1 MDRQQRVI
9 DRINIPA
16 AKAEIIKALNWP
28 DALRR
33 KVLYKR
39 LDACTT
45 YDDLD
50 EFEWS
55 NLKATMHDR
64 EKIWAVLDRMYDQIV
79 TEDTAVEGRTRRV
92 VFRDDDDK
100 IVNIL
105 EIKPDSLFGK
115 NGLPNAA
122 ARDLLHAIF
131 AVKTFSIHR
140 RD

>member
-1 MDRQQRVI
+1 MNVEQIRNRI
-9 DRINIPA
+9 DIGA
-16 AKAEIIKALNWP
+16 AKATILDSLGWP
-28 DALRR
+28 DSLRR
-33 KVLYKR
+33 KVLVKR
-39 LDACTT
+39 LSECTT

-50 EFEWS
+50 GFEWS
-55 NLKATMHDR
+55 NLKATMNDR
-64 EKIWAVLDRMYDQIV
+64 KVIWAVLDRMYDQIV
-79 TEDTAVEGRTRRV
+79 IEDTAVEGRTRRV
-92 VFRDDDDK
+92 VFRDDNDL

-140 RD
+140 KD